1 MYFCPDTKIPELEGG
16 TQMLELAQELFG
28 TLDFGTDFMIVFFTF
43 LLMLEVFDS
52 IVDIA
57 KGVSK

>member
-1 MYFCPDTKIPELEGG
+1 
-16 TQMLELAQELFG
+16 MLELAKELFG
-28 TLDFGTDFMIVFFTF
+28 TSEFGTDFMFIFFTF

-57 KGVSK
+57 KGVSGK

>member
-1 MYFCPDTKIPELEGG
+1 
-16 TQMLELAQELFG
+16 MLELAQELFG
-28 TLDFGTDFMIVFFTF
+28 NVEFGTDFIIVFFTF
-43 LLMLEVFDS
+43 LLMLEIFDS